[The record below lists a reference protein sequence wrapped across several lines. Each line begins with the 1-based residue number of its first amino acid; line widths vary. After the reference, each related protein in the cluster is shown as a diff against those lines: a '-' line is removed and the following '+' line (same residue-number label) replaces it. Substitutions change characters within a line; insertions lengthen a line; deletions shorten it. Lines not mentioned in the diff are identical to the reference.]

1 MTSLMRL
8 FVTRWEI
15 DKRMLNRGGAET
27 LRENQLTEK
36 IIGCAIEVHKALG
49 PGLLESAYEE
59 CFCYELAQNG
69 FFFSRQVPLPV
80 VYKGIKLDCGYR
92 IDVLVN
98 DLIIIE
104 LKTVEKL
111 LPIHDAQLLTYL
123 KLYGRPLGLLMN
135 FSVPAL
141 KDGIKRLVNQ
151 FQETSASPRLG
162 GK

>member
-1 MTSLMRL
+1 MQR
-8 FVTRWEI
+8 
-15 DKRMLNRGGAET
+15 KGNMLNRGGAET
-27 LRENQLTEK
+27 QRENQLTEK

-59 CFCYELAQNG
+59 CFCYELAQTG
-69 FFFSRQVPLPV
+69 FTFRRQVPLPV
-80 VYKGIKLDCGYR
+80 VYKGVTLDCGYR
-92 IDVLVN
+92 IDVLIN
-98 DLIIIE
+98 DLIVVE

-123 KLYGRPLGLLMN
+123 KLYRRPLGLLLN
-135 FSVPAL
+135 FNVPVL

-162 GK
+162 GE